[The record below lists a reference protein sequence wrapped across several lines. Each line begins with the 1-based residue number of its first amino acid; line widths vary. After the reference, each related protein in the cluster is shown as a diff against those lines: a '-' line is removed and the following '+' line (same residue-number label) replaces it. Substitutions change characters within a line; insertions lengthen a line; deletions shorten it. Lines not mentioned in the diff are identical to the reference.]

1 MQAITLFLSDPY
13 NVAGI
18 LLFAYIY
25 FIICKR
31 MLHFRAFNV
40 WNAKTN
46 PNAWWRFD
54 RSSIKCAYR
63 HGRRHVLKK
72 IEDFCIMV
80 NRVMYRREI
89 LVKLYGEEGND
100 LHMPTVWM
108 KKSDLSRKERM
119 TKTIKCRPVSSPD
132 KHGFAFITEKHA
144 YISAVETLAGAT
156 RLAGKPYKYVS
167 LDHYEMI
174 QMPQEL
180 FLKDEIVKAR
190 VERLKEDHAFIVRH
204 YKRAALSYRLAYGRC
219 LPLKYFLPHYQ
230 YSPISHDMA
239 II

>member
-1 MQAITLFLSDPY
+1 MQAIAQFLSDPC

-18 LLFAYIY
+18 ILFTYIY
-25 FIICKR
+25 FMVCKR

-40 WNAKTN
+40 WNIKTN

-54 RSSIKCAYR
+54 RSSIKYAYKV
-63 HGRRHVLKK
+63 GRRHVPKK

-89 LVKLYGEEGND
+89 LVKLYGSDGND

-108 KKSDLSRKERM
+108 KKSDLTPKERM
-119 TKTIKCRPVSSPD
+119 TKTLKCEPVCSPD
-132 KHGFAFITEKHA
+132 EHGFAFITENHA
-144 YISAVETLAGAT
+144 YVSAVETLAGSS
-156 RLAGKPYKYVS
+156 RAGGKSCEYVS
-167 LDHYEMI
+167 LYHYEMI
-174 QMPQEL
+174 QIPQEL
-180 FLKDEIVKAR
+180 FMKDEVVKAR

>member
-25 FIICKR
+25 FMVCKR

-54 RSSIKCAYR
+54 RSSIKYAYR
-63 HGRRHVLKK
+63 HGRRHMPKK

-89 LVKLYGEEGND
+89 LVKLYGEDGND

-119 TKTIKCRPVSSPD
+119 IKTIKCCPVSSPD
-132 KHGFAFITEKHA
+132 GHGFAFITEKHA

-156 RLAGKPYKYVS
+156 RLAGKPYKYAS

-180 FLKDEIVKAR
+180 FLKDEVIKAR

>member
-1 MQAITLFLSDPY
+1 MP
-13 NVAGI
+13 
-18 LLFAYIY
+18 
-25 FIICKR
+25 
-31 MLHFRAFNV
+31 
-40 WNAKTN
+40 
-46 PNAWWRFD
+46 
-54 RSSIKCAYR
+54 
-63 HGRRHVLKK
+63 KK

-89 LVKLYGEEGND
+89 LVKLYGEDGND

-119 TKTIKCRPVSSPD
+119 TKTIKCCPVSSPD
-132 KHGFAFITEKHA
+132 GHGFAFITEKHA

-156 RLAGKPYKYVS
+156 RLAGKPYKYAS

-180 FLKDEIVKAR
+180 FLKDEVIKAR

>member
-1 MQAITLFLSDPY
+1 MQAIVLFLSDPY

-18 LLFAYIY
+18 LLFTYIY
-25 FIICKR
+25 FMVCKR

-40 WNAKTN
+40 WNIKTN

-54 RSSIKCAYR
+54 RSSIKYAYKV
-63 HGRRHVLKK
+63 GRRHVPKK

-89 LVKLYGEEGND
+89 LVKLYGEDGND

-108 KKSDLSRKERM
+108 KKSDLTRKERM
-119 TKTIKCRPVSSPD
+119 TKTLKCVPVCSPD
-132 KHGFAFITEKHA
+132 KHGFAFITENHA
-144 YISAVETLAGAT
+144 YVSAVETLAGSS
-156 RLAGKPYKYVS
+156 RAGGKTCEYVS
-167 LDHYEMI
+167 LYHYEMI

-180 FLKDEIVKAR
+180 FMKDEVVKAR

-204 YKRAALSYRLAYGRC
+204 YKRAALSYRLAYGSC

>member
-25 FIICKR
+25 FMVCKR

-54 RSSIKCAYR
+54 RSSIKYAYR
-63 HGRRHVLKK
+63 HGRRHMPKK
-72 IEDFCIMV
+72 IEEFCIMV

-89 LVKLYGEEGND
+89 LVKLYGEDGND

-119 TKTIKCRPVSSPD
+119 TKTIKCCPVSSPD
-132 KHGFAFITEKHA
+132 GHGFAFITEKHA

-156 RLAGKPYKYVS
+156 RLAGKPYKYAS
-167 LDHYEMI
+167 LDHYKMI
-174 QMPQEL
+174 QMPHEL
-180 FLKDEIVKAR
+180 FLKDEVIKAR